1 MVGCVYRYVFMAKLN
16 AVDLIYVVTAITMV
30 MNQYMPAT
38 LQFNNKFFTT
48 W

>member
-16 AVDLIYVVTAITMV
+16 AVDLIYVVTAITM
-30 MNQYMPAT
+30 AT